1 MRRGGKICPVKKER
15 RVEQMSVKTR
25 QAPKV
30 RPALSQVRQ
39 WPWVWQA
46 AAALGGFAAARAPV
60 FGGLLPLGLCAAAAM
75 PPAYVLSAG
84 TGAALGYV
92 LGLSSPTAAAYL
104 GAVLAVVALRL
115 LGGAQRYRD
124 VPMAPLGAGGVCYC
138 LLHAGFALAAG
149 QGLQGILEGAAESLL
164 ILGLGYFWTLY
175 FAHPVRILRQSD
187 AEARCAVCFALM
199 GLVACLG
206 PYAVFGV
213 SLALAAAALTT
224 LAAGWRGGAGA
235 AAVTGTCLAAA
246 LCVAGGAP
254 YTGLTLGAAGLVA
267 ALLAP
272 TGRALTALVFCT
284 AGFLGVWWA
293 PDPTAG
299 AKTMAALCGGALAF
313 TLLPENWMDPLP
325 GTAGTSRA
333 ACATLSDRLTAF
345 ASALQSVGRTVQQVC
360 EKLPPKEESY
370 ADLCARAAERCCQS
384 CARSTDCWVTRSADT
399 YDCFNKLEP
408 LVNSEQSVTAADLP
422 EPLASYCEAPARLA
436 AALNKEAIALAVRR
450 GQYSRSTATRA
461 ALCEQYGAMACALG
475 DLAGQ
480 VAMDELPD
488 RRKARRVEQLFEDL
502 GLSPL
507 DVSVAED
514 SEGRLHAAVTLSRVS
529 FDENELCTLTR
540 EVSQLCRCRF
550 ARAVCTQS
558 PGSTL
563 LVFRQR
569 PRFAARFGV
578 CSLPADGKVSADAT
592 QVLERVPGRAHA
604 VLCDGMGTGKAAA
617 VDGILAARLAGQLLG
632 AGFGQA
638 EAARLVNVALT
649 LKSDDE
655 TATTLDAVT
664 IDLYTGAA
672 RLFKAGAVPSFLI
685 HGSTASAHGETSV
698 PIGILKKVLSSESEL
713 VLDAGDCLVLV
724 SDGALA
730 GGMGWMNSQL
740 VLHSADAPQ
749 VLADAV
755 AHAAREKS
763 DRPDD
768 ITVMAIR
775 LYEV

>member
-1 MRRGGKICPVKKER
+1 MPCPKGKT
-15 RVEQMSVKTR
+15 VEKMSVKTR
-25 QAPKV
+25 QAP
-30 RPALSQVRQ
+30 RAGAALGKVRQ

-60 FGGLLPLGLCAAAAM
+60 FGDLLPLGLCAVAAM
-75 PPAYVLSAG
+75 PPAYVVCAG
-84 TGAALGYV
+84 AGAALGYA
-92 LGLSSPTAAAYL
+92 LGLTAPSAAAYL
-104 GAVLAVVALRL
+104 GAVLAVMGLRL
-115 LGGAQRYRD
+115 LGGARRYRD

-138 LLHAGFALAAG
+138 LLHGGFALAAG
-149 QGLQGILEGAAESLL
+149 QGLAGIVAGAAEAMLM
-164 ILGLGYFWTLY
+164 LGLGYFWTLY

-199 GLVACLG
+199 GLIACLG
-206 PYAVFGV
+206 PYAVLGV
-213 SLALAAAALTT
+213 SLALGAAALAT

-235 AAVTGTCLAAA
+235 AAVVGVCLGAA
-246 LCVAGGAP
+246 LCVTGAAP
-254 YTGLTLGAAGLVA
+254 YAGMTLGAAGLVA

-272 TGRALTALVFCT
+272 RGRGLTALVFCT

-293 PDPTAG
+293 PDPAAG
-299 AKTMAALCGGALAF
+299 GRTMAALCAGALAF
-313 TLLPENWMDPLP
+313 TLLPAAWLEPLP
-325 GTAGTSRA
+325 GTSGTSRA

-345 ASALQSVGRTVQQVC
+345 AAALQSVGRTVQQVC
-360 EKLPPKEESY
+360 DKLPARQESY
-370 ADLCARAAERCCQS
+370 GDLCARVADRCCQG
-384 CARSTDCWVTRSADT
+384 CERSTDCWVTRSADT
-399 YDCFNKLEP
+399 YDSFNKLEP
-408 LVNSEQSVTAADLP
+408 LLTSEQGVTAADLP
-422 EPLASYCEAPARLA
+422 QPLASYCVAPARLA
-436 AALNKEAIALAVRR
+436 AALNKEAIALATRR
-450 GQYSRSTATRA
+450 GQYSRSRATRA

-480 VAMDELPD
+480 VAMEELPD

-502 GLSPL
+502 GLAPL
-507 DVSVAED
+507 DVSVAQD
-514 SEGRLHAAVTLSRVS
+514 AQGQLHAAVTLGRVS
-529 FDENELCTLTR
+529 LDESELCTLTR

-558 PGSTL
+558 PGSTQL
-563 LVFRQR
+563 LFRQR

-638 EAARLVNVALT
+638 EAARLVNVALS

-685 HGSTASAHGETSV
+685 HGATASAHGETSV

-755 AHAAREKS
+755 AHAAREKA